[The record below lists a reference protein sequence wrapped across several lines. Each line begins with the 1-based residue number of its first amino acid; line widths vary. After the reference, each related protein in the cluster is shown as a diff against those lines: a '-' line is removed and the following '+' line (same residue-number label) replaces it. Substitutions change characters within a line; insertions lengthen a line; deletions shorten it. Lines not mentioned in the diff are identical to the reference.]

1 MKRIFALLLATIM
14 LLSMLIS
21 CNPQSE
27 QETSTSDTTTAAP
40 LQTQPEDTGEGS
52 YPSMKQIKFVSIVT
66 NDDAV
71 EFTAAFE
78 LLKHLEIKGVMWH
91 QKGLPIELSIDPSLG
106 ADSYRIEGAVNVKGE
121 QNKEEYLNIIG
132 GNGRGVIYGVV
143 RFLEDFAG
151 VRFFTPEL
159 ETHSSDPVMLPET
172 ILIEY
177 SPVFEYRRTSWDCI
191 LSDSFFFVKSGMNG
205 DNRGVTAEMG
215 GGLYYPSG
223 RAVHTLGYFTDTE
236 YAYPLYAPNP
246 CLALDSPKGQENL
259 KKVIA
264 HVREILYN
272 DPTLDI
278 VSVSQTDKEIRC
290 ECAYCKAVDEEEGS
304 PAGTLLRFVNAV
316 AENIAEDYPNVTVST
331 LAYKYSRKA
340 PQITKP
346 RENVCIRLCSIEC
359 HFNHPLTTETCET
372 CSAFREDIEA
382 WSEICNNIYIWDYT
396 TDFRYYLSFFP
407 NLYVIRDNMRFF
419 ADHNVKGMFCQGN
432 SQGLSGEFGEL
443 RSYLLAKLMMY
454 PYMTEEEYSKHIDE
468 FLEAYYGAGWQ
479 NIRKYIDTLCE
490 MALTGPG
497 HTIYHQQFTSI
508 DRSKYQQIEPE
519 IFAWWQAAMDAAG
532 DRREYVERSFLHV
545 RHAQLMHSPNVELA
559 LQLVEDVHKLGI
571 AWREGYRY
579 VDVEKTDFSRGPG
592 VWVYK

>member
-1 MKRIFALLLATIM
+1 MKRFLALLLMIVTV
-14 LLSMLIS
+14 LSVLVS
-21 CNPQSE
+21 CNAKPQPE
-27 QETSTSDTTTAAP
+27 QSVTENTTLP
-40 LQTQPEDTGEGS
+40 QTQPSEPGEEIT
-52 YPSMKQIKFVSIVT
+52 PTAKKITAVSILT
-66 NDDAV
+66 NDDTV
-71 EFTAAFE
+71 EFTAALE
-78 LLKHLEIKGVMWH
+78 LLKHLEAKGVSWSH
-91 QKGLPIELSIDPSLG
+91 NGFPIELSIDPSLG
-106 ADSYRIEGAVNVKGE
+106 DDAYRIEGAADVKGD
-121 QNKEEYLNIIG
+121 QTTKEYLHIIG

-159 ETHSSDPVMLPET
+159 ETHSSDPVMLPES
-172 ILIEY
+172 ILVEY

-246 CLALDSPKGQENL
+246 CLALDSPSGQQNL
-259 KKVIA
+259 EKVIA

-278 VSVSQTDKEIRC
+278 VSVSQTDRVERC
-290 ECAYCKAVDEEEGS
+290 GCSYCAATDEEEGS

-359 HFNHPLTTETCET
+359 HFNHPLTTVDCET
-372 CSAFREDIEA
+372 CSAFREDIED
-382 WSEICNNIYIWDYT
+382 WSEICDNLYIWDYT
-396 TDFRYYLSFFP
+396 TNFRYYLSFFP
-407 NLYVIRDNMRFF
+407 NLYVIRDNMRFY

-443 RSYLLAKLMMY
+443 RAYLLAKLIMY
-454 PYMTEEEYSKHIDE
+454 PYMTEEEYSNHINE

-479 NIRKYIDTLCE
+479 NIRAYIDALSE
-490 MALTGPG
+490 IALTGAG
-497 HTIYHQQFTSI
+497 HTIYDAPFTSI
-508 DRSKYQQIEPE
+508 DKDTYCALEPT
-519 IFAWWQAAMDAAG
+519 IFAWWQAALDAAG

-579 VDVEKTDFSRGPG
+579 VDIEKTDFSRGPG